1 MLCVAK
7 LSLKIKLIQ
16 PKIAGF
22 KLVNKVNF
30 QLRSVHKY

>member
-1 MLCVAK
+1 MAK
-7 LSLKIKLIQ
+7 LSLKIKFTQ
-16 PKIAGF
+16 PKIVSF